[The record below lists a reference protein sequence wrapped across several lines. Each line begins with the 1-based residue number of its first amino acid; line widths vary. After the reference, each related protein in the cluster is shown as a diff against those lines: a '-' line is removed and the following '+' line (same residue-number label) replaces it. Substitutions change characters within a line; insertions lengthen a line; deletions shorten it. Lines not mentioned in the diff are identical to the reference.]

1 MWYKSPVEEKLTI
14 SAPKSSRKALLCS
27 SDPIVYLGEM
37 SERCFVRC
45 TGSEM
50 EWCGLC
56 LTVVIVCT
64 YLITIEAEKLF
75 MFMDH
80 LFFSSAV
87 KCLFVSFPLFSNELL
102 VFF

>member
-1 MWYKSPVEEKLTI
+1 MDDSVLVDFI
-14 SAPKSSRKALLCS
+14 LARFNFCQSS
-27 SDPIVYLGEM
+27 G
-37 SERCFVRC
+37 
-45 TGSEM
+45 
-50 EWCGLC
+50 CGLC